1 VTELRADCTR
11 CFALCCVVPAFAA
24 SADFA
29 IDKAAGHPCPNLGTD
44 HRCGIHAELR
54 PRGFAGCAAYDCFGA
69 GQQVSQVT
77 VGGRDWRQDR
87 RVARQVAEVFP
98 VVRQLHELLWY
109 LTSALALPAARPL
122 QGELRRELDETERC
136 AGGDPDSLLALDLA
150 AHGRRVDALLRRVSS
165 LVRGPRRPDRDG
177 ADPAGADLVR
187 ADPAGAD
194 LAGADLVGA
203 DLRRADLRGADLRGA
218 YLIGADLRAADLRL
232 ADLIGADLRAAD
244 LGGADLT
251 GSLFVTQPQV
261 AAARGDAATRLPADL
276 RRPAHWSRTVG
287 S

>member
-1 VTELRADCTR
+1 VTELRADCTQ

-29 IDKAAGHPCPNLGTD
+29 IDKAAGHPCPNLRTD

-69 GQQVSQVT
+69 GQRVSQVT
-77 VGGRDWRQDR
+77 VGRDWRADR
-87 RVARQVAEVFP
+87 ATARLTAAVFP

-109 LTSALALPAARPL
+109 LTAALDQPAAAPL
-122 QGELRRELDETERC
+122 QGELRRSLAETERLA
-136 AGGDPDSLLALDLA
+136 AGEPDALLALDLDP
-150 AHGRRVDALLRRVSS
+150 HGRSVDALLRRTST
-165 LVRGPRRPDRDG
+165 LVRQPP
-177 ADPAGADLVR
+177 GADLR
-187 ADPAGAD
+187 
-194 LAGADLVGA
+194 GADLVG
-203 DLRRADLRGADLRGA
+203 ADLRGADLRGA
-218 YLIGADLRAADLRL
+218 ELRGALLIGADLRGADLRR
-232 ADLIGADLRAAD
+232 ADLIGADLRAAN

-261 AAARGDAATRLPADL
+261 AAARGDAATRLPAAL
-276 RRPAHWSRTVG
+276 RRPPHWSRTVG